1 MGVSCPNE
9 TKCLFK
15 VLPSGQMLR
24 QNIYAEFEEKS
35 FSEGAFSIVLKVKSK
50 IMMEIWLQQMIL
62 AQDNVL

>member
-24 QNIYAEFEEKS
+24 QNIYAEFEEKA
-35 FSEGAFSIVLKVKSK
+35 FSEGAFRYCFKGK
-50 IMMEIWLQQMIL
+50 IK
-62 AQDNVL
+62 DNDGDFYNK

>member
-24 QNIYAEFEEKS
+24 QNIYAEFEEKT
-35 FSEGAFSIVLKVKSK
+35 FSEGAF
-50 IMMEIWLQQMIL
+50 
-62 AQDNVL
+62 

>member
-24 QNIYAEFEEKS
+24 QNIYAEFEEKT
-35 FSEGAFSIVLKVKSK
+35 FSEGAFRY
-50 IMMEIWLQQMIL
+50 
-62 AQDNVL
+62 